1 MLILFSRSLIIIFI
15 VLNIV
20 GCNTVTIVNEH
31 KSTTNIQLNDKESIV
46 LLGRRH
52 LSQHETELD
61 YISCVG
67 KQLSVGE
74 GKLNVIPEQQ
84 FIDSMYPYF
93 EASTAPMNIKKLDEL
108 IQHPNVSKKLAHHK
122 IHYFIWIQG
131 NTKTIEKSG
140 AISCMGGP
148 AGCFGFTT
156 WHDEAIY
163 EAKIWNLKNSSVSGK
178 IHTKTKG
185 TSFLPAVVLP
195 IPFLAR
201 VQSDAC
207 DRMAA
212 QLKQF
217 LN

>member
-52 LSQHETELD
+52 LSQYETELD

-122 IHYFIWIQG
+122 IHYFIWIV
-131 NTKTIEKSG
+131 K
-140 AISCMGGP
+140 
-148 AGCFGFTT
+148 
-156 WHDEAIY
+156 
-163 EAKIWNLKNSSVSGK
+163 
-178 IHTKTKG
+178 
-185 TSFLPAVVLP
+185 
-195 IPFLAR
+195 
-201 VQSDAC
+201 
-207 DRMAA
+207 
-212 QLKQF
+212 
-217 LN
+217 